1 AATHQNQASLSSRFS
16 KQAVVGFV
24 QGLCIASS
32 AEVIVRN
39 ADFFV
44 EMDIREILIANFS
57 LPTFV
62 VFKDTEWLFFA
73 SQEQIQDSF
82 CGSCKQRRQFS
93 VSRYLGQ
100 VVTSSLSRS
109 VTKSRLAFIDQ
120 SAGSIRCSGRA
131 TAIWDV
137 IV

>member
-1 AATHQNQASLSSRFS
+1 
-16 KQAVVGFV
+16 VGFV

-73 SQEQIQDSF
+73 QPGTDSGF
-82 CGSCKQRRQFS
+82 VLRQLQATPSVFGKS
-93 VSRYLGQ
+93 VSR
-100 VVTSSLSRS
+100 TSGYEQPFAIGNEKSLALI
-109 VTKSRLAFIDQ
+109 KSLALKSLALIGSD
-120 SAGSIRCSGRA
+120 SARA
-131 TAIWDV
+131 RGLWPKQNGDGPRHCR
-137 IV
+137 